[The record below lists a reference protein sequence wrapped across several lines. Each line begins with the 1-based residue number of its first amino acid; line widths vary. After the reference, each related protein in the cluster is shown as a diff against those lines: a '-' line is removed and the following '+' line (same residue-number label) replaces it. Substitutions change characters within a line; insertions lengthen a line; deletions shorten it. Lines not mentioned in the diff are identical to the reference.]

1 MSYIMPRP
9 DPRTLSPE
17 DVDISMLAFDITRS
31 VRDYLGSASGA
42 TLTPAHIL
50 AFSQRAWRLNPAHAD
65 GCGLILAVCRTPDL
79 NRRQVMGVFRRGRG
93 GTDRFMNSPVDT
105 PNRYVV
111 LLEPADEEEWNRFT
125 GHFLPDRK
133 PGEANP
139 VRYFE

>member
-31 VRDYLGSASGA
+31 VRDYLGSAPGA

-79 NRRQVMGVFRRGRG
+79 NRRQIMGVFRRGRG

-105 PNRYVV
+105 PDRYVV

-125 GHFLPDRK
+125 GHFLPDPK

-139 VRYFE
+139 VRYYE